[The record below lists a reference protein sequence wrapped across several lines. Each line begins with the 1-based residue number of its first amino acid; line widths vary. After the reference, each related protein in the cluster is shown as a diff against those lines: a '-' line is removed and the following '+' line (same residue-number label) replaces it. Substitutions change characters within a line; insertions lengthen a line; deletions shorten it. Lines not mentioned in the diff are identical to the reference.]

1 MTWWWSEFWDNSTI
15 VVGEFGFT
23 LNGFSWFN
31 DIKCDNRSQ
40 VNLLVEIIE
49 KSTNPRQPGN
59 VSKFLWGPLGTRR
72 QDWIRLA
79 VEPNHPLKNLYK
91 RYQNTVNIINKH
103 QQTSISIYQS
113 ISGDPLYRYPS
124 ALPITEA
131 SLHLH
136 RGHLHRGIV
145 SWHQK
150 IGCSHH
156 FGDITHEF
164 HQIIPSPIHI
174 KHPLKMVPME
184 CGNSRQKTMVS
195 FRCLLFAGK
204 GLLKWSTK
212 RSTKRAVAHRS
223 HRSIPVPVDHDS
235 WRFPKKSAT
244 PICDPNFH
252 RIFHYHP
259 FWGYPFSM
267 KPP

>member
-1 MTWWWSEFWDNSTI
+1 MI
-15 VVGEFGFT
+15 
-23 LNGFSWFN
+23 LN
-31 DIKCDNRSQ
+31 DNRSQ

-124 ALPITEA
+124 ALPIT
-131 SLHLH
+131 
-136 RGHLHRGIV
+136 
-145 SWHQK
+145 
-150 IGCSHH
+150 
-156 FGDITHEF
+156 HEF

-195 FRCLLFAGK
+195 FRCLLLGQ
-204 GLLKWSTK
+204 GITK
-212 RSTKRAVAHRS
+212 VIHHFRAVV
-223 HRSIPVPVDHDS
+223 HRSIVVRVDHHS
-235 WRFPKKSAT
+235 WRFPKKVL
-244 PICDPNFH
+244 P
-252 RIFHYHP
+252 P
-259 FWGYPFSM
+259 FMILILIGSSIIIHFGVPF
-267 KPP
+267 